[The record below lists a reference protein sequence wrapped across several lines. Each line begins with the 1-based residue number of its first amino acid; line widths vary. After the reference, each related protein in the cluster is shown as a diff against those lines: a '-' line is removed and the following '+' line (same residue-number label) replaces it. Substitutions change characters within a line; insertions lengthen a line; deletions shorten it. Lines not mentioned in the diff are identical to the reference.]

1 MLLKQIRGTKT
12 VLAQIELPLSWAE
25 VTPKPSK

>member
-12 VLAQIELPLSWAE
+12 VILQDQLPLSWAE